1 MKTKKTIL
9 DQLDLPIKYLKIFRK
24 YLTGQR
30 LPNWNE
36 ISKNKIR
43 HTKKSKNEN
52 ILIAVSAGGLETHL
66 VFESMIGSILNYE
79 GYNVDYLLCDELLS
93 ACIMANVNRINE
105 KDFNKHGSKKI
116 CSYCFIRSNNYLKTT
131 GGNVL
136 KFSDFISTKEYDQI
150 NSQNFEKMPF
160 KEILN
165 YKLDEISLGEHA
177 NSGAIRYFA
186 SSEYEEMNHAK
197 DILIKYLKSSI
208 ITKKVC
214 ENLFKHKKYKEV
226 FINHG
231 IYVPQGV
238 ILDCANKFNIMTSTW
253 SPGYRRN
260 SAIITRGDTYHRT
273 LIYEDNSKWENFKF
287 SENEEKKID
296 KYLKSRWYG
305 KTDWEFFFKN
315 PKFNIEDYFV
325 QKGIDMN
332 KPIVG
337 LATNMLWDAQVYF
350 PTNFFSGMLEWL
362 FFTIDFF
369 IENPQLQLVIRIH
382 PAEAHPSKKSVQ
394 RIENDINKKYGK
406 LPSNIIVIKPDDSIS
421 TYSVFEKCNSV
432 IVYASKIGIE
442 TSATKIPT
450 IICGESFIRNKNITY
465 DPISK
470 HEYLE
475 ILKKIPF
482 SSDVISKENLKRA
495 KKYAYHFWFRKTME
509 YKSLVEN
516 DLRKGIFMEI
526 KKNLFDIYDNKKD
539 PALEE
544 TIKSII
550 TGGDYILKDENLKNQ
565 EFNEA
570 KFLK

>member
-1 MKTKKTIL
+1 MKKKFNIL
-9 DQLDLPIKYLKIFRK
+9 RSVDLSIKYLKIFRK
-24 YLTGQR
+24 YITGQR
-30 LPNWNE
+30 LPNWKE
-36 ISKNKIR
+36 INK
-43 HTKKSKNEN
+43 KKGKRKEQKNERV
-52 ILIAVSAGGLETHL
+52 LIAVSTGGLESHL

-79 GYNVDYLLCDELLS
+79 GYEVDYLLCDELLP
-93 ACIMANVNRINE
+93 ACIMATINRIDE
-105 KDFNKHGSKKI
+105 VEFNKHGSKKI
-116 CSYCFIRSNNYLKTT
+116 CSYCFVRSNNYLKQT

-136 KFSDFISTKEYDQI
+136 RFSEFISSDEYNQIKKKEYSHLSFEEI
-150 NSQNFEKMPF
+150 KNF
-160 KEILN
+160 
-165 YKLDEISLGEHA
+165 KLDEIAIGEHA

-186 SSEYEEMNHAK
+186 SSDYENMKNSK
-197 DILIKYLKSSI
+197 SILLKYLKSSI
-208 ITKKVC
+208 VTKKVC
-214 ENLFKHKKYKEV
+214 ENLFTKNRYKEV

-238 ILDCANKFNIMTSTW
+238 ILDTAKKFNIMTSTW

-273 LIYEDNSKWENFKF
+273 LIYEDNSKWENFNF
-287 SENEEKKID
+287 SKTEEKKID

-305 KTDWEFFFKN
+305 KTDWEFYFNN
-315 PKFNIEDYFV
+315 PKFEIEEYFTK
-325 QKGIDMN
+325 KGIDLN
-332 KPIVG
+332 KPIIG

-369 IENPQLQLVIRIH
+369 IKNPNLQLVIRVH
-382 PAEAHPSKKSVQ
+382 PAETHPTKKSVQ
-394 RIENDINKKYGK
+394 RVEKDIIKKYGK
-406 LPSNIIVIKPDDSIS
+406 LPKNILIIKPDDNIS
-421 TYSVFEKCNSV
+421 TYSVFEKCNGV

-442 TSATKIPT
+442 TSATNIPT
-450 IICGESFIRNKNITY
+450 IICGESFVRNKKVTF
-465 DPISK
+465 DPSSK
-470 HEYLE
+470 EEYLE

-482 SSDVISKENLKRA
+482 SKNTISRNKLLRA

-516 DLRKGIFMEI
+516 DLKKGIFMEI
-526 KKNLFDIYDNKKD
+526 KKDLFDIYKQKQD

-544 TIKSII
+544 TIRSII
-550 TGGDYILKDENLKNQ
+550 NGGDFILKDENLKNE